1 MNGNQLEGPL
11 PESLFNCRHLEVLD
25 LGNNKINGIF
35 PHWLGT
41 LPNLR
46 VLVLRSNR
54 FQGTIGNP
62 KTKFTFTILQII
74 DISHN
79 EFHGCLPTKY
89 FNQLKAMMNATAE
102 IGELKYISENY
113 YQDSMMVVMKGLSIE
128 LLKIQN
134 LFTTIDFSYNG
145 FIG

>member
-1 MNGNQLEGPL
+1 
-11 PESLFNCRHLEVLD
+11 
-25 LGNNKINGIF
+25 
-35 PHWLGT
+35 
-41 LPNLR
+41 
-46 VLVLRSNR
+46 
-54 FQGTIGNP
+54 
-62 KTKFTFTILQII
+62 
-74 DISHN
+74 
-79 EFHGCLPTKY
+79 
-89 FNQLKAMMNATAE
+89 MMNATAE